1 MWTQR
6 LVTAVL
12 VTLLGVFH
20 AQLWIGRGS
29 LPEVQQLRQK
39 LQAQL
44 AANEAAAI
52 ANARLA
58 AEVRDLREGVA
69 TIEEMAR
76 FELGMVKPDEIL
88 VQYGP

>member
-44 AANEAAAI
+44 AANEAAAL

>member
-29 LPEVQQLRQK
+29 LPEVQQLHQK
-39 LQAQL
+39 LQVQL
-44 AANEAAAI
+44 AANEAAALT
-52 ANARLA
+52 NARLA

>member
-44 AANEAAAI
+44 AANEAAAL

-76 FELGMVKPDEIL
+76 LELGMVKPDEIL

>member
-12 VTLLGVFH
+12 VALLGVFH

-44 AANEAAAI
+44 AANEAAAA

>member
-12 VTLLGVFH
+12 VALLGVFH

-44 AANEAAAI
+44 AANEAAVA

-88 VQYGP
+88 VQIGP

>member
-44 AANEAAAI
+44 AANEAAALT
-52 ANARLA
+52 NARLA

>member
-12 VTLLGVFH
+12 VALLGVFH

-44 AANEAAAI
+44 AANEAAAL

>member
-6 LVTAVL
+6 SITIVL
-12 VTLLGVFH
+12 VALLGVFH

-44 AANEAAAI
+44 AANEAAAA

-58 AEVRDLREGVA
+58 AEVRDLREGMA
-69 TIEEMAR
+69 TIEELAR

>member
-44 AANEAAAI
+44 AANETAALT
-52 ANARLA
+52 NARLA

>member
-12 VTLLGVFH
+12 VALLGVFH

-44 AANEAAAI
+44 ATNEAAAA
-52 ANARLA
+52 ANALLA

>member
-12 VTLLGVFH
+12 VALLGVFH

-44 AANEAAAI
+44 AANEAATL

-58 AEVRDLREGVA
+58 AEVHDLREGVA

-76 FELGMVKPDEIL
+76 FELGMVKPDEVL

>member
-39 LQAQL
+39 LQVQL
-44 AANEAAAI
+44 AANEAAAL

>member
-12 VTLLGVFH
+12 VALLAVFH

-29 LPEVQQLRQK
+29 LPEVQQLRQR

-44 AANEAAAI
+44 AANEAAAA

-58 AEVRDLREGVA
+58 AEVRDLREGVG